1 MNEQHSIAL
10 AERRMRS
17 IGQATRLV
25 WNPVDFQGYVFNVGI
40 EVRSNEDLQ
49 KINEL
54 DLSKTV
60 DKISSDMLISNSL
73 DLIVFSDHLFQC
85 VTEYFLDHAITVDVV
100 YLDQPVLSTNYNFN
114 NPPF

>member
-1 MNEQHSIAL
+1 MNEQHRIAL
-10 AERRMRS
+10 NERRMRS

-25 WNPVDFQGYVFNVGI
+25 WTPVDFQGYVFNVGI
-40 EVRSNEDLQ
+40 EVRNNEDLQ

-73 DLIVFSDHLFQC
+73 DLIVFSDHLFQH
-85 VTEYFLDHAITVDVV
+85 VTEHFQDHVIAVDVV